1 MITDTSYQVLG
12 FPASTNQHVD
22 ATSTSTTIIR
32 NRNHH
37 HHQRLASAAAG
48 AQLVVVGVVVVV
60 VVLDLRMAVLLSLV
74 PAVIRVC
81 FLVCGEIR
89 MLVFTTTAPGTRVR
103 VRNST

>member
-60 VVLDLRMAVLLSLV
+60 LDLRMAALLSLV